1 MNTDNGKLN
10 FATGIDNSALQ
21 SDAAQARRILRDI
34 GKEAEQEGN
43 RIDAAFRRVGK
54 TIVGVFTVQ
63 QAAQFARQ
71 IVSVR
76 GEIESLEKSF
86 EILAGKEYGR
96 RLFNDI
102 KEFAVKTPMQMNDL
116 AKGAQMLLSF
126 NIAAEEVMPTL
137 RALGDISMGDAQ
149 RFNSLTLAFAQ
160 MSSTGKL
167 MGQDLLQMIN
177 AGFNPLSVISE
188 QTGKSIGTLKEEMA
202 AGAISADMIKKAF
215 MDATAEGGKFH
226 GMLETQSK
234 GIQGSISNLEGA
246 VQDMFN
252 KIGEQS
258 QGIITGSI
266 QAATELV
273 QNYEEVGR
281 VIAELIAT
289 VGVYKAA
296 LIALNAIKSVSA
308 SLTAGWTAAELV
320 HYNALVLVEKAQKIL
335 NATILKNP
343 YVLAAAAVAG
353 LAYGLYKLITYQTDA
368 EKAQAKLNETT
379 NQFNKDVASEQVQID
394 SLFAKLKAAKEGS
407 DAYQTA
413 KQAIINQYG
422 KYLDGLSAEIR
433 SLKDVEGAYKAVK
446 TAAVDAAKAR
456 AMEAATRDAAD
467 TYATKEAEARDD
479 IYKALQKKYGD
490 RKDDSGMLLTEKY
503 YAQLMGAL
511 DGQTQIN
518 PEFLKQ
524 FDETHYYSYGGVY
537 GTAMSGSYT
546 TNPITEAFERI
557 RRARGIYDTT
567 MQEAE
572 RRFGTTPKTT
582 GTEGGDDVGGK
593 AEVVKNK
600 KYWEDYKK
608 EQQGLLD
615 AMTAA
620 ELQTEE
626 AAKIR
631 RNIADAQ
638 AQIDAY
644 SVSKTSKSAEQEQK
658 QENQLAVQT
667 AARSQKIQEYAD
679 TVAREAR
686 QAELDIRQAHIDGM
700 AEGVDKELAQ
710 NNLNYDRLIEANRR
724 RQEEMVEKLR
734 DTKELEWQNANPN
747 FKETGQTF
755 DRSTV
760 TAADLSQQQ
769 KDILAEYARI
779 AEEIR
784 QKANKESLD
793 TMLGD
798 VLTYEQAR
806 LRITEEY
813 DRKRNGLY
821 EKDTDGNIVTD
832 SNGNKVLRKGVTQ
845 GNLDELER
853 QEEQALNAVDEQFA
867 QREATYQA
875 WCEEVANLTLE
886 QLRKVLAQ
894 AERELEQL
902 EKSGTGDS
910 QQIAVARAKVS
921 TIRQKVEKE
930 AAKDATAPG
939 KRAIKEWEDLYKVLN
954 ECNKSFEEIGDT
966 VGGVAGEIISAAGGI
981 MTSTLSMING
991 IVQLVNM
998 SATGMQVTSTAAAKA
1013 ISTVEKASV
1022 ILTVISAALQVATA
1036 IANLFNNDDDKQK
1049 EIEHLQER
1057 IDQLQWELNNQD
1069 VVRLQENEV
1078 KAMDLLH
1085 NTVRETRNEMLRLKL
1100 AANDVQGAFRT
1111 MFSSVGGNSELLA
1124 KSADKIA
1131 KAYANMGYTAD
1142 KALGGAKYEEAND
1155 QLKNI
1160 AQQQLLIQDQINAE
1174 ESKKK
1179 TDHGKIADWERQIEE
1194 LGQQA
1199 LAIINEMVE
1208 DIIGG
1213 TSTDIA
1219 NDLAEA
1225 FFDAFEAGEDAAEA
1239 WGDKVND
1246 IVADVIKRMLIQK
1259 ALEEPLGKV
1268 FDKYKEKWFK
1278 DGQFAGLDAVIGSME
1293 DFAADLNA
1301 TRDNFEAVFNQLP
1314 DSLKELFQSEAEREA
1329 SQEGIA
1335 TASQESVDEL
1345 NGRMT
1350 AVQGHTYSINENT
1363 KMIVAH
1369 SAAILESVL
1378 NIETHTE
1385 SISRRME
1392 RVENSLSDVR
1402 STVNDMAIKGI
1413 KVK

>member
-43 RIDAAFRRVGK
+43 RMDAAFRRVGK

-102 KEFAVKTPMQMNDL
+102 KDFAVKTPMQMNDL
-116 AKGAQMLLSF
+116 AKGAQTLLSF

-368 EKAQAKLNETT
+368 EKAQERLNDATEEFEKTSNSEIAVLNIMFSRLNKAKEGTNEYR
-379 NQFNKDVASEQVQID
+379 
-394 SLFAKLKAAKEGS
+394 AAKE
-407 DAYQTA
+407 
-413 KQAIINQYG
+413 AI
-422 KYLDGLSAEIR
+422 
-433 SLKDVEGAYKAVK
+433 
-446 TAAVDAAKAR
+446 
-456 AMEAATRDAAD
+456 
-467 TYATKEAEARDD
+467 
-479 IYKALQKKYGD
+479 QKKYGD
-490 RKDDSGMLLTEKY
+490 YLSNMSSEVSLLKDTAKAQRELT
-503 YAQLMGAL
+503 AAIL
-511 DGQTQIN
+511 
-518 PEFLKQ
+518 
-524 FDETHYYSYGGVY
+524 ET
-537 GTAMSGSYT
+537 A
-546 TNPITEAFERI
+546 
-557 RRARGIYDTT
+557 RARAQDKFLQQESDIASDKQVKALRTIREELIKEKGEGVGEALFEQIKSMLVAYQSDPQDRDGKKYMEFVKLLRDNGIDNGIGYGKVFSTAYLDYIEAVQA
-567 MQEAE
+567 MLKAQKEAE
-572 RRFGTTPKTT
+572 AYFGAPSTAT
-582 GTEGGDDVGGK
+582 GSEGGEDAGGK

-875 WCEEVANLTLE
+875 WCEEVGNLTLE

-894 AERELEQL
+894 AEGELEQL

-921 TIRQKVEKE
+921 SMRQKVEKE
-930 AAKDATAPG
+930 AAKDATSPG

-1213 TSTDIA
+1213 TSSDIA

>member
-10 FATGIDNSALQ
+10 FATGIDNSSLQ

-116 AKGAQMLLSF
+116 AKGAQTLLSF

-177 AGFNPLSVISE
+177 AGFNPLSVISK

-368 EKAQAKLNETT
+368 EKAQERLNDATEEFEKTSNSEIAVLNIMFSRLNKAKEGTNEYR
-379 NQFNKDVASEQVQID
+379 
-394 SLFAKLKAAKEGS
+394 AAKE
-407 DAYQTA
+407 
-413 KQAIINQYG
+413 AI
-422 KYLDGLSAEIR
+422 
-433 SLKDVEGAYKAVK
+433 
-446 TAAVDAAKAR
+446 
-456 AMEAATRDAAD
+456 
-467 TYATKEAEARDD
+467 
-479 IYKALQKKYGD
+479 QKKYGD
-490 RKDDSGMLLTEKY
+490 YLSNMSSEVSLLKDTAKAQRELT
-503 YAQLMGAL
+503 AAIL
-511 DGQTQIN
+511 
-518 PEFLKQ
+518 
-524 FDETHYYSYGGVY
+524 ET
-537 GTAMSGSYT
+537 A
-546 TNPITEAFERI
+546 
-557 RRARGIYDTT
+557 RARAQEKFLQQESDIASDKQVKALRTIREELIKEKGEGVGEALFEQIKSMLVAYQSDPQDRDGKKYMEFVKLLRDNGIDNGIGYGKVFSTAYLDYIEAVQA
-567 MQEAE
+567 MLKAQKEAE
-572 RRFGTTPKTT
+572 AYFGAPSTAT
-582 GTEGGDDVGGK
+582 GSEGGEDAGGK

-894 AERELEQL
+894 AEGELEQL

-1363 KMIVAH
+1363 KMLVAH
-1369 SAAILESVL
+1369 SAVILESVL

-1392 RVENSLSDVR
+1392 RVEDSLSGVLN
-1402 STVNDMAIKGI
+1402 TVNDMVIKGI
-1413 KVK
+1413 RVK

>member
-10 FATGIDNSALQ
+10 FATGIDNSSLQ

-116 AKGAQMLLSF
+116 AKGAQTLLSF

-368 EKAQAKLNETT
+368 EKAQERLNDATEEFEKTSNSEIAVLNIMFSRLNKAKEGTNEYR
-379 NQFNKDVASEQVQID
+379 
-394 SLFAKLKAAKEGS
+394 AAKE
-407 DAYQTA
+407 
-413 KQAIINQYG
+413 AI
-422 KYLDGLSAEIR
+422 
-433 SLKDVEGAYKAVK
+433 
-446 TAAVDAAKAR
+446 
-456 AMEAATRDAAD
+456 
-467 TYATKEAEARDD
+467 
-479 IYKALQKKYGD
+479 QKKYGD
-490 RKDDSGMLLTEKY
+490 YLSNMSSEVSLLKDTAKAQRELT
-503 YAQLMGAL
+503 AAIL
-511 DGQTQIN
+511 
-518 PEFLKQ
+518 
-524 FDETHYYSYGGVY
+524 ET
-537 GTAMSGSYT
+537 A
-546 TNPITEAFERI
+546 
-557 RRARGIYDTT
+557 RARAQEKFLQQESNIASDKQVKALRTIREELIKEKGEGVGEALFEQIKSMLVAYQSDPQDRDGKKYMEFVKLLRDNGIDNGIGYGKVFSTAYLDYIEAVQA
-567 MQEAE
+567 MLKAQKEAE
-572 RRFGTTPKTT
+572 AYFGAPSTAT
-582 GTEGGDDVGGK
+582 GSEGGEDAGGK

-894 AERELEQL
+894 AEGELEQL

-1363 KMIVAH
+1363 KMLVAH
-1369 SAAILESVL
+1369 SAVILESVL

-1392 RVENSLSDVR
+1392 RVEDSLSGVLN
-1402 STVNDMAIKGI
+1402 TVNDMVIKGI
-1413 KVK
+1413 RVK

>member
-1 MNTDNGKLN
+1 
-10 FATGIDNSALQ
+10 
-21 SDAAQARRILRDI
+21 
-34 GKEAEQEGN
+34 
-43 RIDAAFRRVGK
+43 
-54 TIVGVFTVQ
+54 
-63 QAAQFARQ
+63 
-71 IVSVR
+71 
-76 GEIESLEKSF
+76 
-86 EILAGKEYGR
+86 
-96 RLFNDI
+96 
-102 KEFAVKTPMQMNDL
+102 
-116 AKGAQMLLSF
+116 
-126 NIAAEEVMPTL
+126 
-137 RALGDISMGDAQ
+137 
-149 RFNSLTLAFAQ
+149 
-160 MSSTGKL
+160 
-167 MGQDLLQMIN
+167 
-177 AGFNPLSVISE
+177 
-188 QTGKSIGTLKEEMA
+188 
-202 AGAISADMIKKAF
+202 
-215 MDATAEGGKFH
+215 
-226 GMLETQSK
+226 
-234 GIQGSISNLEGA
+234 
-246 VQDMFN
+246 
-252 KIGEQS
+252 
-258 QGIITGSI
+258 
-266 QAATELV
+266 
-273 QNYEEVGR
+273 
-281 VIAELIAT
+281 
-289 VGVYKAA
+289 
-296 LIALNAIKSVSA
+296 
-308 SLTAGWTAAELV
+308 
-320 HYNALVLVEKAQKIL
+320 
-335 NATILKNP
+335 
-343 YVLAAAAVAG
+343 
-353 LAYGLYKLITYQTDA
+353 
-368 EKAQAKLNETT
+368 
-379 NQFNKDVASEQVQID
+379 
-394 SLFAKLKAAKEGS
+394 
-407 DAYQTA
+407 
-413 KQAIINQYG
+413 
-422 KYLDGLSAEIR
+422 
-433 SLKDVEGAYKAVK
+433 
-446 TAAVDAAKAR
+446 
-456 AMEAATRDAAD
+456 
-467 TYATKEAEARDD
+467 
-479 IYKALQKKYGD
+479 
-490 RKDDSGMLLTEKY
+490 
-503 YAQLMGAL
+503 
-511 DGQTQIN
+511 
-518 PEFLKQ
+518 
-524 FDETHYYSYGGVY
+524 
-537 GTAMSGSYT
+537 
-546 TNPITEAFERI
+546 
-557 RRARGIYDTT
+557 
-567 MQEAE
+567 
-572 RRFGTTPKTT
+572 
-582 GTEGGDDVGGK
+582 
-593 AEVVKNK
+593 
-600 KYWEDYKK
+600 
-608 EQQGLLD
+608 
-615 AMTAA
+615 
-620 ELQTEE
+620 
-626 AAKIR
+626 
-631 RNIADAQ
+631 
-638 AQIDAY
+638 
-644 SVSKTSKSAEQEQK
+644 
-658 QENQLAVQT
+658 
-667 AARSQKIQEYAD
+667 
-679 TVAREAR
+679 
-686 QAELDIRQAHIDGM
+686 
-700 AEGVDKELAQ
+700 
-710 NNLNYDRLIEANRR
+710 
-724 RQEEMVEKLR
+724 MVEKLR

-875 WCEEVANLTLE
+875 WCEEVGNLTLE

-894 AERELEQL
+894 AEGELEKL

-910 QQIAVARAKVS
+910 QQTAVARAKVS

>member
-43 RIDAAFRRVGK
+43 RMDAAFRRVGK

-116 AKGAQMLLSF
+116 AKGAQTLLSF

-281 VIAELIAT
+281 VIVELIAT

-368 EKAQAKLNETT
+368 EKAQERLNDATEEFEKTSNSEIAVLNIMFSRLNKAKEGTNEYR
-379 NQFNKDVASEQVQID
+379 
-394 SLFAKLKAAKEGS
+394 AAKE
-407 DAYQTA
+407 
-413 KQAIINQYG
+413 AI
-422 KYLDGLSAEIR
+422 
-433 SLKDVEGAYKAVK
+433 
-446 TAAVDAAKAR
+446 
-456 AMEAATRDAAD
+456 
-467 TYATKEAEARDD
+467 
-479 IYKALQKKYGD
+479 QKKYGD
-490 RKDDSGMLLTEKY
+490 YLSNMSSEVSLLKDTAKAQRELT
-503 YAQLMGAL
+503 AAIL
-511 DGQTQIN
+511 
-518 PEFLKQ
+518 
-524 FDETHYYSYGGVY
+524 ET
-537 GTAMSGSYT
+537 A
-546 TNPITEAFERI
+546 
-557 RRARGIYDTT
+557 RARAQEKFLQQESDIASDKQVKALRTIREELIKEKGEGVGEALFEQIKSMLVAYQSDPQDRDGKKYMEFVKLLRDNGIDNGIGYGKVFSTAYLDYIEAVQA
-567 MQEAE
+567 MLKAQKEAE
-572 RRFGTTPKTT
+572 AYFGAPSTAT
-582 GTEGGDDVGGK
+582 GSKGGEDAGGK

-894 AERELEQL
+894 AEGELEQL

-921 TIRQKVEKE
+921 SMRQKVEKE

-1111 MFSSVGGNSELLA
+1111 MFSSVGGNSELMA

-1329 SQEGIA
+1329 SQKGIA

-1363 KMIVAH
+1363 KLLVAN
-1369 SAAILESVL
+1369 SSAILECVIGIEQNTQRIADRMDVVEISVRD
-1378 NIETHTE
+1378 I
-1385 SISRRME
+1385 R
-1392 RVENSLSDVR
+1392 
-1402 STVNDMAIKGI
+1402 NDLADITIKG
-1413 KVK
+1413 VKIN

>member
-116 AKGAQMLLSF
+116 AKGAQTLLSF

-368 EKAQAKLNETT
+368 EKAQERLNDATEEFEKTSNSEIAVLNIMFSRLNKAKEGTNEYR
-379 NQFNKDVASEQVQID
+379 
-394 SLFAKLKAAKEGS
+394 AAKE
-407 DAYQTA
+407 
-413 KQAIINQYG
+413 AI
-422 KYLDGLSAEIR
+422 
-433 SLKDVEGAYKAVK
+433 
-446 TAAVDAAKAR
+446 
-456 AMEAATRDAAD
+456 
-467 TYATKEAEARDD
+467 
-479 IYKALQKKYGD
+479 QKKYGD
-490 RKDDSGMLLTEKY
+490 YLSNMSSEVSLLKDTAKAQRELT
-503 YAQLMGAL
+503 AAIL
-511 DGQTQIN
+511 
-518 PEFLKQ
+518 
-524 FDETHYYSYGGVY
+524 ET
-537 GTAMSGSYT
+537 A
-546 TNPITEAFERI
+546 
-557 RRARGIYDTT
+557 RARAQEKFLQQESDIASDKQVKALRTIREELIKEKGEGVGEALFEQIKSMLVAYQSDPQDRDGKKYMEFVKLLRDNGIDNGIGYGKVFSTAYLDYIEAVQA
-567 MQEAE
+567 MLKAQKEAE
-572 RRFGTTPKTT
+572 AYFGASSTAT
-582 GTEGGDDVGGK
+582 GSEGGEDAGGK

-894 AERELEQL
+894 AEGELEQL

-921 TIRQKVEKE
+921 SMRQKVEKE

>member
-43 RIDAAFRRVGK
+43 RMDAAFRRVGK

-116 AKGAQMLLSF
+116 AKGAQTLLSF

-368 EKAQAKLNETT
+368 EKAQERLNDATEEFEKTSNSEIAVLNIMFSRLNKAKEGTNEYR
-379 NQFNKDVASEQVQID
+379 
-394 SLFAKLKAAKEGS
+394 AAKE
-407 DAYQTA
+407 
-413 KQAIINQYG
+413 AI
-422 KYLDGLSAEIR
+422 
-433 SLKDVEGAYKAVK
+433 
-446 TAAVDAAKAR
+446 
-456 AMEAATRDAAD
+456 
-467 TYATKEAEARDD
+467 
-479 IYKALQKKYGD
+479 QKKYGD
-490 RKDDSGMLLTEKY
+490 YLSNMSSEVSLLKDTAKAQRELT
-503 YAQLMGAL
+503 AAIL
-511 DGQTQIN
+511 
-518 PEFLKQ
+518 
-524 FDETHYYSYGGVY
+524 ET
-537 GTAMSGSYT
+537 A
-546 TNPITEAFERI
+546 
-557 RRARGIYDTT
+557 RARAQEKFLQQESDIASDKQVKALRTIREELIKEKGEGVGEALFEQIKSMLVAYQSDPQDRDGKKYMEFVKLLRDNGIGYGKVFSTAYLDYIEAVQA
-567 MQEAE
+567 MLKAQKEAE
-572 RRFGTTPKTT
+572 AYFGAPSTAT
-582 GTEGGDDVGGK
+582 GSEGGEDAGGK

-894 AERELEQL
+894 AEGELEQL

-921 TIRQKVEKE
+921 SMRQKVEKE
-930 AAKDATAPG
+930 AAKDATSPG

-1363 KMIVAH
+1363 KLLVAN
-1369 SAAILESVL
+1369 SSAILECVIGIEQNTQRIADRMDVVEISVRD
-1378 NIETHTE
+1378 I
-1385 SISRRME
+1385 R
-1392 RVENSLSDVR
+1392 
-1402 STVNDMAIKGI
+1402 NDLADITIKG
-1413 KVK
+1413 VKIN

>member
-43 RIDAAFRRVGK
+43 RMDAAFRRVGK

-71 IVSVR
+71 IVNVR

-102 KEFAVKTPMQMNDL
+102 KDFAVKTPMQMNDL

-266 QAATELV
+266 QAATEFV

-368 EKAQAKLNETT
+368 EKAQERLNDATEEFEKTSNSEIAVLNIMFSRLNKAKEGTNEYR
-379 NQFNKDVASEQVQID
+379 
-394 SLFAKLKAAKEGS
+394 AAKE
-407 DAYQTA
+407 
-413 KQAIINQYG
+413 AI
-422 KYLDGLSAEIR
+422 
-433 SLKDVEGAYKAVK
+433 
-446 TAAVDAAKAR
+446 
-456 AMEAATRDAAD
+456 
-467 TYATKEAEARDD
+467 
-479 IYKALQKKYGD
+479 QKKYGD
-490 RKDDSGMLLTEKY
+490 YLSNMSSEVSLLKDTAKAQRELT
-503 YAQLMGAL
+503 AAIL
-511 DGQTQIN
+511 
-518 PEFLKQ
+518 
-524 FDETHYYSYGGVY
+524 ETS
-537 GTAMSGSYT
+537 
-546 TNPITEAFERI
+546 
-557 RRARGIYDTT
+557 RARAQEKFLQQESDIASDKQVKALRTIREELIKEKGEGVGEALFEQIKSMLVAYQSDPQDRDGKKYMEFVKLLRDNGIDNGIGYGKVFSTAYLDYIEAVQA
-567 MQEAE
+567 MLKAQKEAE
-572 RRFGTTPKTT
+572 AYFGAPSTAT
-582 GTEGGDDVGGK
+582 GSEGGEDAGGK

-875 WCEEVANLTLE
+875 WCEEVGNLTLE

-894 AERELEQL
+894 AEGELEQL

-921 TIRQKVEKE
+921 SMRQKVEKE

>member
-10 FATGIDNSALQ
+10 FATGIDNSSLQ

-63 QAAQFARQ
+63 QASQFARQ

-116 AKGAQMLLSF
+116 AKGAQTLLSF

-353 LAYGLYKLITYQTDA
+353 LAYGLYKLITYQSDA
-368 EKAQAKLNETT
+368 EKAQERLNDATEEFEKTSNSEIAVLNIMFSRLNKAKEGTNEYR
-379 NQFNKDVASEQVQID
+379 
-394 SLFAKLKAAKEGS
+394 AAKE
-407 DAYQTA
+407 
-413 KQAIINQYG
+413 AI
-422 KYLDGLSAEIR
+422 
-433 SLKDVEGAYKAVK
+433 
-446 TAAVDAAKAR
+446 
-456 AMEAATRDAAD
+456 
-467 TYATKEAEARDD
+467 
-479 IYKALQKKYGD
+479 QKKYGD
-490 RKDDSGMLLTEKY
+490 YLSNMSSEVSLLKDTAKAQRELT
-503 YAQLMGAL
+503 AAIL
-511 DGQTQIN
+511 
-518 PEFLKQ
+518 
-524 FDETHYYSYGGVY
+524 ET
-537 GTAMSGSYT
+537 A
-546 TNPITEAFERI
+546 
-557 RRARGIYDTT
+557 RARAQEKFLQQESDIASDKQVKALRTIREELIKEKGEGVGEALFEQIKSMLVAYQSDPQDRDGKKYMEFVKLLRDNGIDNGIGYGKVFSTAYLDYIEAVQA
-567 MQEAE
+567 MLKAQKEAE
-572 RRFGTTPKTT
+572 AYFGAPSTAT
-582 GTEGGDDVGGK
+582 GSEGGEDAGGK

-710 NNLNYDRLIEANRR
+710 NNLNYDRLIESNRR

-894 AERELEQL
+894 AEGELEQL

-1363 KMIVAH
+1363 KMLVAH
-1369 SAAILESVL
+1369 SAVILESVL

>member
-1 MNTDNGKLN
+1 
-10 FATGIDNSALQ
+10 
-21 SDAAQARRILRDI
+21 
-34 GKEAEQEGN
+34 
-43 RIDAAFRRVGK
+43 
-54 TIVGVFTVQ
+54 
-63 QAAQFARQ
+63 
-71 IVSVR
+71 
-76 GEIESLEKSF
+76 
-86 EILAGKEYGR
+86 
-96 RLFNDI
+96 
-102 KEFAVKTPMQMNDL
+102 
-116 AKGAQMLLSF
+116 
-126 NIAAEEVMPTL
+126 
-137 RALGDISMGDAQ
+137 
-149 RFNSLTLAFAQ
+149 
-160 MSSTGKL
+160 
-167 MGQDLLQMIN
+167 
-177 AGFNPLSVISE
+177 
-188 QTGKSIGTLKEEMA
+188 
-202 AGAISADMIKKAF
+202 
-215 MDATAEGGKFH
+215 
-226 GMLETQSK
+226 
-234 GIQGSISNLEGA
+234 
-246 VQDMFN
+246 
-252 KIGEQS
+252 
-258 QGIITGSI
+258 
-266 QAATELV
+266 
-273 QNYEEVGR
+273 
-281 VIAELIAT
+281 
-289 VGVYKAA
+289 
-296 LIALNAIKSVSA
+296 
-308 SLTAGWTAAELV
+308 
-320 HYNALVLVEKAQKIL
+320 
-335 NATILKNP
+335 
-343 YVLAAAAVAG
+343 
-353 LAYGLYKLITYQTDA
+353 
-368 EKAQAKLNETT
+368 
-379 NQFNKDVASEQVQID
+379 
-394 SLFAKLKAAKEGS
+394 
-407 DAYQTA
+407 
-413 KQAIINQYG
+413 
-422 KYLDGLSAEIR
+422 
-433 SLKDVEGAYKAVK
+433 
-446 TAAVDAAKAR
+446 
-456 AMEAATRDAAD
+456 
-467 TYATKEAEARDD
+467 
-479 IYKALQKKYGD
+479 
-490 RKDDSGMLLTEKY
+490 
-503 YAQLMGAL
+503 
-511 DGQTQIN
+511 
-518 PEFLKQ
+518 
-524 FDETHYYSYGGVY
+524 
-537 GTAMSGSYT
+537 
-546 TNPITEAFERI
+546 
-557 RRARGIYDTT
+557 
-567 MQEAE
+567 
-572 RRFGTTPKTT
+572 
-582 GTEGGDDVGGK
+582 
-593 AEVVKNK
+593 
-600 KYWEDYKK
+600 
-608 EQQGLLD
+608 
-615 AMTAA
+615 
-620 ELQTEE
+620 
-626 AAKIR
+626 
-631 RNIADAQ
+631 
-638 AQIDAY
+638 
-644 SVSKTSKSAEQEQK
+644 
-658 QENQLAVQT
+658 
-667 AARSQKIQEYAD
+667 
-679 TVAREAR
+679 
-686 QAELDIRQAHIDGM
+686 M

-894 AERELEQL
+894 AEGELEQL

-921 TIRQKVEKE
+921 SMRQKVEKE

>member
-43 RIDAAFRRVGK
+43 RMDAAFRRVSK

-71 IVSVR
+71 IVNVR

-116 AKGAQMLLSF
+116 AKGAQTLLSF

-368 EKAQAKLNETT
+368 EKAQERLNDATEEFEKTSNSEIAVLNIMFSRLNKAKEGTNEYR
-379 NQFNKDVASEQVQID
+379 
-394 SLFAKLKAAKEGS
+394 AAKE
-407 DAYQTA
+407 
-413 KQAIINQYG
+413 AI
-422 KYLDGLSAEIR
+422 
-433 SLKDVEGAYKAVK
+433 
-446 TAAVDAAKAR
+446 
-456 AMEAATRDAAD
+456 
-467 TYATKEAEARDD
+467 
-479 IYKALQKKYGD
+479 QKKYGD
-490 RKDDSGMLLTEKY
+490 YLSNMSSEVSLLKDTAKAQRELT
-503 YAQLMGAL
+503 AAIL
-511 DGQTQIN
+511 
-518 PEFLKQ
+518 
-524 FDETHYYSYGGVY
+524 ET
-537 GTAMSGSYT
+537 A
-546 TNPITEAFERI
+546 
-557 RRARGIYDTT
+557 RARAQEKFLQQESDIASDKQVKALRTIREELIKEKGEGVGEALFEQIKSMLVAYQSDPQDRDGKKYMEFVKLLRDNGIDNGIGYGKVFSTAYLDYIEAVQA
-567 MQEAE
+567 MLKAQKEAE
-572 RRFGTTPKTT
+572 AYFGAPSTAT
-582 GTEGGDDVGGK
+582 GSEGGEDAGGK

-894 AERELEQL
+894 AEGELEQL

-921 TIRQKVEKE
+921 SMRQKVEKE

-1213 TSTDIA
+1213 TSSDIA

>member
-34 GKEAEQEGN
+34 GKEAEQDGN

-116 AKGAQMLLSF
+116 AKGAQTLLSF

-343 YVLAAAAVAG
+343 YVLAASAVAG

-368 EKAQAKLNETT
+368 EKAQERLNDATEEFEKTSNSEIAVLNIMFSRLNKAKEGTNEYR
-379 NQFNKDVASEQVQID
+379 
-394 SLFAKLKAAKEGS
+394 AAKE
-407 DAYQTA
+407 
-413 KQAIINQYG
+413 AI
-422 KYLDGLSAEIR
+422 
-433 SLKDVEGAYKAVK
+433 
-446 TAAVDAAKAR
+446 
-456 AMEAATRDAAD
+456 
-467 TYATKEAEARDD
+467 
-479 IYKALQKKYGD
+479 QKKYGD
-490 RKDDSGMLLTEKY
+490 YLSNMSSEVSLLKDTAKAQRELT
-503 YAQLMGAL
+503 AAIL
-511 DGQTQIN
+511 
-518 PEFLKQ
+518 
-524 FDETHYYSYGGVY
+524 ET
-537 GTAMSGSYT
+537 A
-546 TNPITEAFERI
+546 
-557 RRARGIYDTT
+557 RARAQEKFLQQESDIASDKQVKALRTIREELIKEKGEGVGEALFEQIKSMLVAYQSDPQDRDGKKYMEFVKLLRDNGIDNGIGYGKVFSTAYLDYIEAVQA
-567 MQEAE
+567 MLKAQKEAE
-572 RRFGTTPKTT
+572 AYFGAPSTAT
-582 GTEGGDDVGGK
+582 GSEGGEDAGGK

-894 AERELEQL
+894 AEGELEQL

-921 TIRQKVEKE
+921 SMRQKVEKE
-930 AAKDATAPG
+930 AAKDATSPG

>member
-10 FATGIDNSALQ
+10 FATGIDNSSLQ

-116 AKGAQMLLSF
+116 AKGAQTLLSF

-368 EKAQAKLNETT
+368 EKAQERLNDATEEFEKTSNSEIAVLNIMFSRLNKAKEGTNEYR
-379 NQFNKDVASEQVQID
+379 
-394 SLFAKLKAAKEGS
+394 AAKE
-407 DAYQTA
+407 
-413 KQAIINQYG
+413 AI
-422 KYLDGLSAEIR
+422 
-433 SLKDVEGAYKAVK
+433 
-446 TAAVDAAKAR
+446 
-456 AMEAATRDAAD
+456 
-467 TYATKEAEARDD
+467 
-479 IYKALQKKYGD
+479 QKKYGD
-490 RKDDSGMLLTEKY
+490 YLSNMSSEVSLLKDTAKAQRELT
-503 YAQLMGAL
+503 AAIL
-511 DGQTQIN
+511 
-518 PEFLKQ
+518 
-524 FDETHYYSYGGVY
+524 ET
-537 GTAMSGSYT
+537 A
-546 TNPITEAFERI
+546 
-557 RRARGIYDTT
+557 RARAQEKFLQQESDIASDKQVKALRTIREELIKEKGEGVGEALFEQIKSMLVAYQSDPQDRDGKKYMEFVKLLRDNGIDNGIGYGKVFSTAYLDYIEAVQA
-567 MQEAE
+567 MLKAQKEAE
-572 RRFGTTPKTT
+572 AYFGAPSTAT
-582 GTEGGDDVGGK
+582 GSEGGEDAGGK

-769 KDILAEYARI
+769 KDILAEYAHI

-845 GNLDELER
+845 GNLNELER

-894 AERELEQL
+894 AEGELEQL

-1069 VVRLQENEV
+1069 IVRLQENEV

>member
-43 RIDAAFRRVGK
+43 RMDAAFRRVGK

-116 AKGAQMLLSF
+116 AKGAQTLLSF

-273 QNYEEVGR
+273 QNYEEAGR

-335 NATILKNP
+335 NATTLKNP

-368 EKAQAKLNETT
+368 EKAQERLNDATEEFEKTSNSEIAVLNIMFSRLNKAKEGTNEYR
-379 NQFNKDVASEQVQID
+379 
-394 SLFAKLKAAKEGS
+394 AAKE
-407 DAYQTA
+407 
-413 KQAIINQYG
+413 AI
-422 KYLDGLSAEIR
+422 
-433 SLKDVEGAYKAVK
+433 
-446 TAAVDAAKAR
+446 
-456 AMEAATRDAAD
+456 
-467 TYATKEAEARDD
+467 
-479 IYKALQKKYGD
+479 QKKYGD
-490 RKDDSGMLLTEKY
+490 YLSNMSSEVSLLKDTAKAQRELT
-503 YAQLMGAL
+503 AAIL
-511 DGQTQIN
+511 
-518 PEFLKQ
+518 
-524 FDETHYYSYGGVY
+524 ET
-537 GTAMSGSYT
+537 A
-546 TNPITEAFERI
+546 
-557 RRARGIYDTT
+557 RARAQEKFLQQESDIASDKQVKALRTIREELIKEKGEGVGEALFEQIKSMLVAYQSDPQDRDGKKYMEFVKLLRGNGIGYGKVFSTAYLDYIEAVQA
-567 MQEAE
+567 MLKAQKEAE
-572 RRFGTTPKTT
+572 AYFGAPSTAT
-582 GTEGGDDVGGK
+582 GSEGGEDAGGK

-821 EKDTDGNIVTD
+821 EKDTDGNIVPD

-894 AERELEQL
+894 AEGELEQL

-921 TIRQKVEKE
+921 SMRQKVEKE
-930 AAKDATAPG
+930 AAKDATSPG

-1160 AQQQLLIQDQINAE
+1160 AQQQLLILDQINAE

-1194 LGQQA
+1194 LGHQA

-1278 DGQFAGLDAVIGSME
+1278 DGRFAGLDAVIGSME

-1363 KMIVAH
+1363 KLLVAN
-1369 SAAILESVL
+1369 SSAILECVIGIEQNTQRIADRMDVVEISVRD
-1378 NIETHTE
+1378 I
-1385 SISRRME
+1385 R
-1392 RVENSLSDVR
+1392 
-1402 STVNDMAIKGI
+1402 NDLADITIKG
-1413 KVK
+1413 VKIN

>member
-43 RIDAAFRRVGK
+43 RMDAAFRRVGK

-71 IVSVR
+71 IVNVR

-116 AKGAQMLLSF
+116 AKGAQTLLSF

-368 EKAQAKLNETT
+368 EKAQERLNDATEEFEKTSNSEIAVLNIMFSRLNKAKEGTNEYR
-379 NQFNKDVASEQVQID
+379 
-394 SLFAKLKAAKEGS
+394 AAKE
-407 DAYQTA
+407 
-413 KQAIINQYG
+413 AI
-422 KYLDGLSAEIR
+422 
-433 SLKDVEGAYKAVK
+433 
-446 TAAVDAAKAR
+446 
-456 AMEAATRDAAD
+456 
-467 TYATKEAEARDD
+467 
-479 IYKALQKKYGD
+479 QKKYGD
-490 RKDDSGMLLTEKY
+490 YLSNMSSEVSLLKDTAKAQRELT
-503 YAQLMGAL
+503 AAIL
-511 DGQTQIN
+511 
-518 PEFLKQ
+518 
-524 FDETHYYSYGGVY
+524 ET
-537 GTAMSGSYT
+537 A
-546 TNPITEAFERI
+546 
-557 RRARGIYDTT
+557 RARAQEKFLQQESDIASDKQVKALRTIREELIKEKGEGVGEALFEQIKSMLVAYQSDPQDRDGKKYMEFVKLLRDNGIDNGIGYGKVFSTAYLDYIEAVQA
-567 MQEAE
+567 MLKAQKEAE
-572 RRFGTTPKTT
+572 AYFGAPSTAT
-582 GTEGGDDVGGK
+582 GSEGGEDAGGK

-894 AERELEQL
+894 AEGELEQL

-921 TIRQKVEKE
+921 SMRQKVEKE

-1194 LGQQA
+1194 LGHQA

-1268 FDKYKEKWFK
+1268 FNTYKEKWFK
-1278 DGQFAGLDAVIGSME
+1278 GGRFAGLDAVIGSME

>member
-10 FATGIDNSALQ
+10 FATGIDNSSLQ

-71 IVSVR
+71 IVNVR

-343 YVLAAAAVAG
+343 YVLAASAVAG

-368 EKAQAKLNETT
+368 EKAQERLNDATEEFEKTSNSEIAVLNIMFSRLNKAKEGTNEYR
-379 NQFNKDVASEQVQID
+379 
-394 SLFAKLKAAKEGS
+394 AAKE
-407 DAYQTA
+407 
-413 KQAIINQYG
+413 AI
-422 KYLDGLSAEIR
+422 
-433 SLKDVEGAYKAVK
+433 
-446 TAAVDAAKAR
+446 
-456 AMEAATRDAAD
+456 
-467 TYATKEAEARDD
+467 
-479 IYKALQKKYGD
+479 QKKYGD
-490 RKDDSGMLLTEKY
+490 YLSNMSSEVSLLKDTAKAQRELT
-503 YAQLMGAL
+503 AAIL
-511 DGQTQIN
+511 
-518 PEFLKQ
+518 
-524 FDETHYYSYGGVY
+524 ET
-537 GTAMSGSYT
+537 A
-546 TNPITEAFERI
+546 
-557 RRARGIYDTT
+557 RARAQEKFLHQESDIASDKQVKALRTIREKLIKEKGEGVGEALFEQIKSMLVAYQSDPQDRDGKKYMEFVKLLRDNGIDNGIGYGKVFSTAYLDYIEAVQA
-567 MQEAE
+567 MLKAQKEAE
-572 RRFGTTPKTT
+572 AYFGAPSTAT
-582 GTEGGDDVGGK
+582 GSEGGEDAGGK

-875 WCEEVANLTLE
+875 WCEEVGNLTLE

-894 AERELEQL
+894 AEGELEQL

-921 TIRQKVEKE
+921 SMRQKVEKE
-930 AAKDATAPG
+930 AAKDATSPG

-998 SATGMQVTSTAAAKA
+998 SATGMQVTSTAAAEA

-1100 AANDVQGAFRT
+1100 ASNDVQGAFRT

-1124 KSADKIA
+1124 KSADNIA

-1142 KALGGAKYEEAND
+1142 KALGGAKYEEACD

-1160 AQQQLLIQDQINAE
+1160 TQQQLLIQDQINAE

-1213 TSTDIA
+1213 TSSDIA

-1392 RVENSLSDVR
+1392 RVEDSLSGVLN
-1402 STVNDMAIKGI
+1402 TVNDMVIKGI
-1413 KVK
+1413 RVK

>member
-43 RIDAAFRRVGK
+43 RMDAAFRRVGK

-116 AKGAQMLLSF
+116 AKGAQTLLSF

-368 EKAQAKLNETT
+368 EKAQERLNDATEEFEKTSNSEIAVLNIMFSRLNKAKEGTNEYR
-379 NQFNKDVASEQVQID
+379 
-394 SLFAKLKAAKEGS
+394 AAKE
-407 DAYQTA
+407 
-413 KQAIINQYG
+413 AI
-422 KYLDGLSAEIR
+422 
-433 SLKDVEGAYKAVK
+433 
-446 TAAVDAAKAR
+446 
-456 AMEAATRDAAD
+456 
-467 TYATKEAEARDD
+467 
-479 IYKALQKKYGD
+479 QKKYGD
-490 RKDDSGMLLTEKY
+490 YLSNMSSEVSLLKDTAKAQRELT
-503 YAQLMGAL
+503 AAIL
-511 DGQTQIN
+511 
-518 PEFLKQ
+518 
-524 FDETHYYSYGGVY
+524 ET
-537 GTAMSGSYT
+537 A
-546 TNPITEAFERI
+546 
-557 RRARGIYDTT
+557 RARAQEKFLQQESDIASDKQVKALRTIREELIKEKGEGVGEALFEQIKSMLVAYQSDPQDRDGKKYMEFVKLLRDNGIDNGIGYGKVFSTAYLDYIEAVQA
-567 MQEAE
+567 MLKAQKEAE
-572 RRFGTTPKTT
+572 AYFGAPSTAT
-582 GTEGGDDVGGK
+582 GSEGGEDAGGK

-894 AERELEQL
+894 AEGELEQL

-921 TIRQKVEKE
+921 SMRQKVEKE
-930 AAKDATAPG
+930 AAKDATSPG

-1219 NDLAEA
+1219 N
-1225 FFDAFEAGEDAAEA
+1225 G
-1239 WGDKVND
+1239 
-1246 IVADVIKRMLIQK
+1246 
-1259 ALEEPLGKV
+1259 
-1268 FDKYKEKWFK
+1268 
-1278 DGQFAGLDAVIGSME
+1278 
-1293 DFAADLNA
+1293 
-1301 TRDNFEAVFNQLP
+1301 
-1314 DSLKELFQSEAEREA
+1314 
-1329 SQEGIA
+1329 
-1335 TASQESVDEL
+1335 
-1345 NGRMT
+1345 
-1350 AVQGHTYSINENT
+1350 
-1363 KMIVAH
+1363 
-1369 SAAILESVL
+1369 SVL
-1378 NIETHTE
+1378 RRFR
-1385 SISRRME
+1385 SRGGCR
-1392 RVENSLSDVR
+1392 
-1402 STVNDMAIKGI
+1402 
-1413 KVK
+1413 

>member
-43 RIDAAFRRVGK
+43 RMDAAFRRVGK

-71 IVSVR
+71 IVNVR

-102 KEFAVKTPMQMNDL
+102 KDFAVKTPMQMNDL

-266 QAATELV
+266 QAATEFV

-343 YVLAAAAVAG
+343 YVLAASAVAG

-368 EKAQAKLNETT
+368 EKAQERLNDATEEFEKTSNSEIAVLNIMFSRLNKAKEGTNEYR
-379 NQFNKDVASEQVQID
+379 
-394 SLFAKLKAAKEGS
+394 AAKE
-407 DAYQTA
+407 
-413 KQAIINQYG
+413 AI
-422 KYLDGLSAEIR
+422 
-433 SLKDVEGAYKAVK
+433 
-446 TAAVDAAKAR
+446 
-456 AMEAATRDAAD
+456 
-467 TYATKEAEARDD
+467 
-479 IYKALQKKYGD
+479 QKKYGD
-490 RKDDSGMLLTEKY
+490 YLSNMSSEVSLLKDTAKAQRELT
-503 YAQLMGAL
+503 AAIL
-511 DGQTQIN
+511 
-518 PEFLKQ
+518 
-524 FDETHYYSYGGVY
+524 ET
-537 GTAMSGSYT
+537 A
-546 TNPITEAFERI
+546 
-557 RRARGIYDTT
+557 RARAQEKFLQQESDIASDKQVKALRTIREELIKEKGEGVGEALFEQIKSMLVAYQSDPQDRDGKKYMEFVKLLRDNGIDNGIGYGKVFSTAYLDYIEAVQA
-567 MQEAE
+567 MLKAQKEAE
-572 RRFGTTPKTT
+572 AYFGAPSTAT
-582 GTEGGDDVGGK
+582 GSEGGEDAGGK

-667 AARSQKIQEYAD
+667 AARSHKIQEYAD

-760 TAADLSQQQ
+760 TSADLSQQQ

-821 EKDTDGNIVTD
+821 EKDTDGNNITD

-875 WCEEVANLTLE
+875 WCEEVGNLTLE

-894 AERELEQL
+894 AEGELEQL

-921 TIRQKVEKE
+921 SMRQKVEKE
-930 AAKDATAPG
+930 AAKDATSPG

-1100 AANDVQGAFRT
+1100 AANDVPGAFRT

-1213 TSTDIA
+1213 TSSDIA

-1259 ALEEPLGKV
+1259 ALEVPLGKV

-1278 DGQFAGLDAVIGSME
+1278 DGQFAGLDAVIDSME

-1363 KMIVAH
+1363 KMLVAH
-1369 SAAILESVL
+1369 SAVILESVL

-1392 RVENSLSDVR
+1392 RVEDSLSGVLN
-1402 STVNDMAIKGI
+1402 TVNDMVIKGI
-1413 KVK
+1413 RVK

>member
-43 RIDAAFRRVGK
+43 RMDAAFRRVGK

-71 IVSVR
+71 IVNVR

-102 KEFAVKTPMQMNDL
+102 KDFAVKTPMQMNDL

-266 QAATELV
+266 QAATEFV

-343 YVLAAAAVAG
+343 YVLAASAVAG

-368 EKAQAKLNETT
+368 EKAQERLNDATEEFEKTSNSEIAVLNIMFSRLNKAKEGTNEYR
-379 NQFNKDVASEQVQID
+379 
-394 SLFAKLKAAKEGS
+394 AAKE
-407 DAYQTA
+407 
-413 KQAIINQYG
+413 AI
-422 KYLDGLSAEIR
+422 
-433 SLKDVEGAYKAVK
+433 
-446 TAAVDAAKAR
+446 
-456 AMEAATRDAAD
+456 
-467 TYATKEAEARDD
+467 
-479 IYKALQKKYGD
+479 QKKYGD
-490 RKDDSGMLLTEKY
+490 YLSNMSSEVSLLKDTAKAQRELT
-503 YAQLMGAL
+503 AAIL
-511 DGQTQIN
+511 
-518 PEFLKQ
+518 
-524 FDETHYYSYGGVY
+524 ET
-537 GTAMSGSYT
+537 A
-546 TNPITEAFERI
+546 
-557 RRARGIYDTT
+557 RARAQEKFLQQESDIASDKQVKALRTIREELIKEKGEGVGEALFEQIKSMLVAYQSDPQDRDGKKYMEFVKLLRDNGIDNGIGYGKVFSTAYLDYIEAVQA
-567 MQEAE
+567 MLKAQKEAE
-572 RRFGTTPKTT
+572 AYFGAPSTAT
-582 GTEGGDDVGGK
+582 GSEGGEDAGGK

-875 WCEEVANLTLE
+875 WCEEVGNLTLE

-894 AERELEQL
+894 AEGELEQL

-921 TIRQKVEKE
+921 SMRQKVEKE
-930 AAKDATAPG
+930 AAKDATSPG

-1100 AANDVQGAFRT
+1100 AANDVPGAFRT

>member
-1 MNTDNGKLN
+1 
-10 FATGIDNSALQ
+10 
-21 SDAAQARRILRDI
+21 
-34 GKEAEQEGN
+34 
-43 RIDAAFRRVGK
+43 
-54 TIVGVFTVQ
+54 
-63 QAAQFARQ
+63 
-71 IVSVR
+71 
-76 GEIESLEKSF
+76 
-86 EILAGKEYGR
+86 EYGR

-102 KEFAVKTPMQMNDL
+102 KDFAVKTPMQMNDL

-266 QAATELV
+266 QAATEFV

-343 YVLAAAAVAG
+343 YVLAASAVAG

-368 EKAQAKLNETT
+368 EKAQERLNDATEEFEKTSNSEIAVLNIMFSRLNKAKEGTNEYR
-379 NQFNKDVASEQVQID
+379 
-394 SLFAKLKAAKEGS
+394 AAKE
-407 DAYQTA
+407 
-413 KQAIINQYG
+413 AI
-422 KYLDGLSAEIR
+422 
-433 SLKDVEGAYKAVK
+433 
-446 TAAVDAAKAR
+446 
-456 AMEAATRDAAD
+456 
-467 TYATKEAEARDD
+467 
-479 IYKALQKKYGD
+479 QKKYGD
-490 RKDDSGMLLTEKY
+490 YLSNMSSEVSLLKDTAKAQRELT
-503 YAQLMGAL
+503 AAIL
-511 DGQTQIN
+511 
-518 PEFLKQ
+518 
-524 FDETHYYSYGGVY
+524 ET
-537 GTAMSGSYT
+537 A
-546 TNPITEAFERI
+546 
-557 RRARGIYDTT
+557 RARAQEKFLQQESDIASDKQVKALRTIREELIKEKGEGVGEALFEQIKSMLVAYQSDPQDRDGKKYMEFVKLLRDNGIDNGIGYGKVFSTAYLDYIEAVQA
-567 MQEAE
+567 MLKAQKEAE
-572 RRFGTTPKTT
+572 AYFGAPSTAT
-582 GTEGGDDVGGK
+582 GSEGGEDAGGK

-734 DTKELEWQNANPN
+734 DTKGLEWQNANPN

-875 WCEEVANLTLE
+875 WCEEVGNLTLE

-894 AERELEQL
+894 AEGELEQL

-921 TIRQKVEKE
+921 SMRQKVEKE
-930 AAKDATAPG
+930 AAKDATSPG

-1363 KMIVAH
+1363 KLLVAN
-1369 SAAILESVL
+1369 SSAILECVIGIEQNTQRIADRMDVVEISVRD
-1378 NIETHTE
+1378 I
-1385 SISRRME
+1385 R
-1392 RVENSLSDVR
+1392 
-1402 STVNDMAIKGI
+1402 NDLADITIKG
-1413 KVK
+1413 VKIN

>member
-1 MNTDNGKLN
+1 MNTDQGRLN

-116 AKGAQMLLSF
+116 AKGAQTLLSF

-368 EKAQAKLNETT
+368 EKAQERLNDATEEFEKTSNSEIAVLNIMFSRLNKAKEGTNEYR
-379 NQFNKDVASEQVQID
+379 
-394 SLFAKLKAAKEGS
+394 AAKE
-407 DAYQTA
+407 
-413 KQAIINQYG
+413 AI
-422 KYLDGLSAEIR
+422 
-433 SLKDVEGAYKAVK
+433 
-446 TAAVDAAKAR
+446 
-456 AMEAATRDAAD
+456 
-467 TYATKEAEARDD
+467 
-479 IYKALQKKYGD
+479 QKKYGD
-490 RKDDSGMLLTEKY
+490 YLSNMSSEVSLLKDTAKAQRELT
-503 YAQLMGAL
+503 AAIL
-511 DGQTQIN
+511 
-518 PEFLKQ
+518 
-524 FDETHYYSYGGVY
+524 ET
-537 GTAMSGSYT
+537 A
-546 TNPITEAFERI
+546 
-557 RRARGIYDTT
+557 RARAQEKFLQQESDIASDKQVKALRTIREELIKEKGEGVGEALFEQIKSMLVAYQSDPQDRDGKKYMEFVKLLRDNGIDNGIGYGKVFSTAYLDYIEAVQA
-567 MQEAE
+567 MLKAQKEAE
-572 RRFGTTPKTT
+572 AYFGAPSTAT
-582 GTEGGDDVGGK
+582 GSEGGEDAGGK

-894 AERELEQL
+894 AEGELEQL

>member
-43 RIDAAFRRVGK
+43 RMDAAFRRVGK

-71 IVSVR
+71 IVNVR

-102 KEFAVKTPMQMNDL
+102 KDFAVKTPMQMNDL

-343 YVLAAAAVAG
+343 YVLAASAVAG

-368 EKAQAKLNETT
+368 EKAQERLNDATEEFEKTSNSEIAVLNIMFSRLNKAKEGTNEYR
-379 NQFNKDVASEQVQID
+379 
-394 SLFAKLKAAKEGS
+394 AAKE
-407 DAYQTA
+407 
-413 KQAIINQYG
+413 AI
-422 KYLDGLSAEIR
+422 
-433 SLKDVEGAYKAVK
+433 
-446 TAAVDAAKAR
+446 
-456 AMEAATRDAAD
+456 
-467 TYATKEAEARDD
+467 
-479 IYKALQKKYGD
+479 QKKYGD
-490 RKDDSGMLLTEKY
+490 YLSNMSSEVSLLKDTAKAQRELT
-503 YAQLMGAL
+503 AAIL
-511 DGQTQIN
+511 
-518 PEFLKQ
+518 
-524 FDETHYYSYGGVY
+524 ET
-537 GTAMSGSYT
+537 A
-546 TNPITEAFERI
+546 
-557 RRARGIYDTT
+557 RARAQEKFLQQESDIASDKQVKALRTIREELIKEKGEGVGEALFEQIKSMLVAYQSDPQDRDGKKYMEFVKLLRDNGIDNGIGYGKVFSTAYLDYIEAVQA
-567 MQEAE
+567 MLKAQKEAE
-572 RRFGTTPKTT
+572 AYFGAPSTAT
-582 GTEGGDDVGGK
+582 GSEGGEDAGGK

-667 AARSQKIQEYAD
+667 AARSQTIQEYAD

-798 VLTYEQAR
+798 VLTYEQDR

-875 WCEEVANLTLE
+875 WCEEVGNLTLE

-894 AERELEQL
+894 AEGELEQL

-921 TIRQKVEKE
+921 SMRQKVEKE
-930 AAKDATAPG
+930 AAKDATSPG

-1213 TSTDIA
+1213 TSSDIA

-1363 KMIVAH
+1363 KLLVAN
-1369 SAAILESVL
+1369 SSAILECVIGIEQNTQRIADRMDVVEISVRD
-1378 NIETHTE
+1378 I
-1385 SISRRME
+1385 R
-1392 RVENSLSDVR
+1392 
-1402 STVNDMAIKGI
+1402 NDLADITIKG
-1413 KVK
+1413 VKIN

>member
-43 RIDAAFRRVGK
+43 RMDAAFRRVGK

-71 IVSVR
+71 IVNVR

-102 KEFAVKTPMQMNDL
+102 KDFAVKTPMQMNDL
-116 AKGAQMLLSF
+116 AKGAQTLLSF

-368 EKAQAKLNETT
+368 EKAQERLNDATEEFEKTSNSEIAVLNIMFSRLNKAKEGTNEYR
-379 NQFNKDVASEQVQID
+379 
-394 SLFAKLKAAKEGS
+394 AAKE
-407 DAYQTA
+407 
-413 KQAIINQYG
+413 AI
-422 KYLDGLSAEIR
+422 
-433 SLKDVEGAYKAVK
+433 
-446 TAAVDAAKAR
+446 
-456 AMEAATRDAAD
+456 
-467 TYATKEAEARDD
+467 
-479 IYKALQKKYGD
+479 QKKYGD
-490 RKDDSGMLLTEKY
+490 YLSNMSSEVSLLKDTAKAQRELT
-503 YAQLMGAL
+503 AAIL
-511 DGQTQIN
+511 
-518 PEFLKQ
+518 
-524 FDETHYYSYGGVY
+524 ET
-537 GTAMSGSYT
+537 A
-546 TNPITEAFERI
+546 
-557 RRARGIYDTT
+557 RARAQEKFLQQESDIASDKQVKALRTIREELIKEKGEGVGEALFEQIKSMLVAYQSDPQDRDGKKYMEFVKLLRDNGIDNGIGYGKVFSTAYLDYIEAVQA
-567 MQEAE
+567 MLKAQKEAE
-572 RRFGTTPKTT
+572 AYFGAPSTAT
-582 GTEGGDDVGGK
+582 GSEGGEDAGGK

-875 WCEEVANLTLE
+875 WCEEVGNLTLE

-894 AERELEQL
+894 AEGELEQL

-921 TIRQKVEKE
+921 SMRQKVEKE
-930 AAKDATAPG
+930 AAKDATSPG

-998 SATGMQVTSTAAAKA
+998 SAAGMQVTSTAAAKA

-1100 AANDVQGAFRT
+1100 AANDVPGAFRT